1 MNIRELE
8 AAVSAIED
16 SYILEAGETIG
27 LQERTA
33 RKLPHRLP
41 LRLPYGLPFRF
52 PRRLPLR
59 LPCGRPSRFSP
70 GFTGGTG
77 RKARIAAACLAG
89 ALFLCAFSL
98 PAAVAAGS
106 IPAYDLLHSLFPK
119 TAERLTPVQLSCEDN
134 GIRMETEAVYVYG
147 DTAEIYLSLQD
158 LTGSRIDETTDL
170 FDSYSIRLSG
180 SGSGIGT
187 CSRISF
193 DPETGK
199 VFFLVQMQRTDG
211 KEIEGRKVDFRV
223 SGFLTGKQQIEAE
236 LTQITPERLEEKTR
250 LQREAASRGSGGMD
264 LEKVDEE
271 SRLGFLVPDAEQTFS
286 PAEGVTVTAYGW
298 VDGRL
303 RVQVHYADILNT
315 DNHGRVFLKDGD
327 GNLISDFGSA
337 AFWDEERSGSYQE
350 YFFDVGPDQFT
361 EEWSVWGDFTTC
373 TSLLEG
379 DWRVS
384 FPAADRGGAAA
395 FR

>member
-1 MNIRELE
+1 
-8 AAVSAIED
+8 
-16 SYILEAGETIG
+16 
-27 LQERTA
+27 
-33 RKLPHRLP
+33 
-41 LRLPYGLPFRF
+41 
-52 PRRLPLR
+52 
-59 LPCGRPSRFSP
+59 
-70 GFTGGTG
+70 
-77 RKARIAAACLAG
+77 
-89 ALFLCAFSL
+89 
-98 PAAVAAGS
+98 
-106 IPAYDLLHSLFPK
+106 
-119 TAERLTPVQLSCEDN
+119 
-134 GIRMETEAVYVYG
+134 METVAVYVCG

-187 CSRISF
+187 CSRIAF
-193 DPETGK
+193 DPESGK
-199 VFFLVQMQRTDG
+199 VFFLVQIQRTDG

-373 TSLLEG
+373 TSLPEG

>member
-33 RKLPHRLP
+33 RKLPHRLS
-41 LRLPYGLPFRF
+41 LRLLHGLPFRF

-70 GFTGGTG
+70 GFTGGIG

-199 VFFLVQMQRTDG
+199 VFFLVQ
-211 KEIEGRKVDFRV
+211 KKHFV
-223 SGFLTGKQQIEAE
+223 K
-236 LTQITPERLEEKTR
+236 PY
-250 LQREAASRGSGGMD
+250 
-264 LEKVDEE
+264 
-271 SRLGFLVPDAEQTFS
+271 FS
-286 PAEGVTVTAYGW
+286 FI
-298 VDGRL
+298 
-303 RVQVHYADILNT
+303 H
-315 DNHGRVFLKDGD
+315 F
-327 GNLISDFGSA
+327 
-337 AFWDEERSGSYQE
+337 
-350 YFFDVGPDQFT
+350 
-361 EEWSVWGDFTTC
+361 
-373 TSLLEG
+373 
-379 DWRVS
+379 
-384 FPAADRGGAAA
+384 
-395 FR
+395 